1 MTLPLLWPVLAV
13 TTVLNLLY
21 GLRVFDM
28 VFVLTNG
35 QYGTSTVY
43 TIVFDNFSRGLYGVA
58 TALST
63 LFFIVMVV
71 LSFGVIRAMR
81 PREVA

>member
-1 MTLPLLWPVLAV
+1 
-13 TTVLNLLY
+13 
-21 GLRVFDM
+21 
-28 VFVLTNG
+28 
-35 QYGTSTVY
+35 
-43 TIVFDNFSRGLYGVA
+43 VA